1 MENKKGG
8 QLIII
13 GVLAVAILFMSVGF
27 AAAAYNAN
35 LNINGEVTV
44 QPARWSVHWDT
55 TSYSA
60 DANSVAITQTAFT
73 TTGFS
78 FTATLTQPGDYA
90 QFTIDAI
97 NDGTLDANLTGIT
110 LSSIASYADY
120 LTYEVT
126 YGSNTYTT
134 SATGLSTLL
143 AATNGREHVTVKVA
157 YTTPADSADLPQS
170 AVTVNLSAAF
180 AYESVV

>member
-44 QPARWSVHWDT
+44 QPAKWSVHWDT
-55 TSYSA
+55 NSFSK
-60 DANSVAITQTAFT
+60 DAQSVDITQTEFT
-73 TTGFS
+73 TTGYS
-78 FTATLTQPGDYA
+78 FTATLAKPGDFA
-90 QFTIDAI
+90 KFTIDAV
-97 NDGTLDANLTGIT
+97 NDGTFNANLTGIT
-110 LSSIASYADY
+110 LSSIASYSNY

-126 YGSNTYTT
+126 YGSTTYTA

-143 AATNGREHVTVKVA
+143 AASTGREHVTVKVT
-157 YTTPADSADLPQS
+157 YTTPADSADLPQT

-180 AYESVV
+180 AYEQVA